1 MLETLHHA
9 LNARLISEEAL
20 ETRDPSLIIGLPR
33 LSLITGLRHLK
44 AKQQEEENLTLL
56 SLFPEESSILVQLK
70 DILDSFDESRLFN
83 FQKMLVDDNET
94 MTASQVDPANP
105 VAIQEFFIQICRIA
119 DELQSG
125 PHARYFVEVLGQ
137 VFSSYS

>member
-1 MLETLHHA
+1 MMETLHHA
-9 LNARLISEEAL
+9 LNLKLITEEAF

-33 LSLITGLRHLK
+33 LSLITGLLHLDPN
-44 AKQQEEENLTLL
+44 EEEGSMSLIN
-56 SLFPEESSILVQLK
+56 LFPEESSILQQLK
-70 DILDSFDESRLFN
+70 GILDTFKEDVLLR
-83 FQKMLVDDNET
+83 FQRMLVDDSET
-94 MTASQVDPANP
+94 MTASEVDPNNA